1 MKRTPVIFLLVIIA
15 CLFVSSGLHFFDN
28 YTKPI
33 TYAAIDPK
41 TIPDGDNVWYIGDS
55 YSDNAYMRAKINET
69 FGNIFVDVK
78 SGKRFARDLAGN
90 PAGTTLLRKYVATG
104 RKPTYL
110 IYELDTNDSDL
121 SSAEA
126 AQEIAELREI
136 LGSDTYII
144 LMTAHSIAYDNVA
157 FNSAV
162 WRAAANDDRILV
174 ADWQGAIQ
182 GQEAKYISG
191 DLLHPNSEGHDLL
204 IKLFKE
210 QLDLAVKLAQ
220 S

>member
-15 CLFVSSGLHFFDN
+15 CLFVASGLHFLDD

-33 TYAAIDPK
+33 AYAAIDPK

-55 YSDNAYMRAKINET
+55 YSDNAYMRAKIQEV
-69 FGNIFVDVK
+69 FGDIFVDVQ
-78 SGKRFARDLAGN
+78 SGKRFARDLADN

-144 LMTAHSIAYDNVA
+144 LMTAHSIAYDNDA

-182 GQEAKYISG
+182 GQETTYISS
-191 DLLHPNSEGHDLL
+191 DLLHPNQAGHDLL
-204 IKLFKE
+204 IQLFKE
-210 QLDLAVKLAQ
+210 QLNIAAELAK

>member
-15 CLFVSSGLHFFDN
+15 CLFVSSGLHFLDN
-28 YTKPI
+28 YTRPI
-33 TYAAIDPK
+33 SYAAIYPK

-55 YSDNAYMRAKINET
+55 YSDNTYMRAKINET

-162 WRAAANDDRILV
+162 WRASANDDRILV

-182 GQEAKYISG
+182 GQETTYISS
-191 DLLHPNSEGHDLL
+191 DLLHPNTTGHNLL
-204 IKLFKE
+204 VKLFKE
-210 QLDLAVKLAQ
+210 QLDRAVKLAQ
-220 S
+220 N

>member
-1 MKRTPVIFLLVIIA
+1 
-15 CLFVSSGLHFFDN
+15 
-28 YTKPI
+28 
-33 TYAAIDPK
+33 
-41 TIPDGDNVWYIGDS
+41 
-55 YSDNAYMRAKINET
+55 MRAKINET
-69 FGNIFVDVK
+69 FGNIFVDVQ

-157 FNSAV
+157 FNTIYPYSSKSMSFAICLYCIDGKFHFLRNLCV
-162 WRAAANDDRILV
+162 THTLVTVNCNLIFFFISHCRIL
-174 ADWQGAIQ
+174 
-182 GQEAKYISG
+182 
-191 DLLHPNSEGHDLL
+191 L
-204 IKLFKE
+204 I
-210 QLDLAVKLAQ
+210 V
-220 S
+220 

>member
-15 CLFVSSGLHFFDN
+15 CLFVSSGLHFLDN

-33 TYAAIDPK
+33 AYVAIDPK

-55 YSDNAYMRAKINET
+55 YSDNTYMRAKINET
-69 FGNIFVDVK
+69 FGNIFVDVQ

-144 LMTAHSIAYDNVA
+144 LMTAHSIAYDNDA

-162 WRAAANDDRILV
+162 WRASANDDRILV

-182 GQEAKYISG
+182 GQETTYISS
-191 DLLHPNSEGHDLL
+191 DLLHPNATGHDLL
-204 IKLFKE
+204 VKLFKE
-210 QLDLAVKLAQ
+210 QLDRAVSLAQ

>member
-1 MKRTPVIFLLVIIA
+1 MKRAPVILLAIIFA
-15 CLFVSSGLHFFDN
+15 CLFLASGLHFADH
-28 YTKPI
+28 YLKPVNA
-33 TYAAIDPK
+33 TVIDAK

-55 YSDNAYMRAKINET
+55 YSSNDYMKQKIQET
-69 FGNIFVDVK
+69 FGDIFVDVQ
-78 SGKRFARDLAGN
+78 SGKRFARDIDGN
-90 PAGTTLLRKYVATG
+90 PAGTTLLREYVATG

-110 IYELDTNDSDL
+110 IFELDTNDWDL
-121 SSAEA
+121 TSFEA
-126 AQEIAELREI
+126 GQEIAELRAI

-144 LMTAHSIAYDNVA
+144 LMTAHSIAYKNDR

-162 WRAAANDDRILV
+162 WRAAAQDDHILI

>member
-1 MKRTPVIFLLVIIA
+1 MKRTPVIFLLVIIT
-15 CLFVSSGLHFFDN
+15 CLFVASGLHFLDD
-28 YTKPI
+28 YTRPI
-33 TYAAIDPK
+33 AYAAIDPK

-55 YSDNAYMRAKINET
+55 YSDNAYMRDKIQEV
-69 FGNIFVDVK
+69 FGDIFVDVQ

-90 PAGTTLLRKYVATG
+90 PAGTTLLRKYVATS

-144 LMTAHSIAYDNVA
+144 LMTAHSIAYDNDA

-182 GQEAKYISG
+182 RQETTYISS
-191 DLLHPNSEGHDLL
+191 DLLHPNQAGHDLL
-204 IKLFKE
+204 IQLFKE
-210 QLDLAVKLAQ
+210 QLDIAAELAK